1 MIDKLR
7 DRSRRCRVALGVL
20 MIAAGAVLVVRGDPA
35 SASLSGL
42 EVASAA
48 SAADSAASKQ
58 VTVSCPRGKV
68 LIGAGWSVA
77 SATGRA
83 VVTDLIP
90 SAASVTALAHESE
103 VGTERDWT
111 LTVQGVC
118 VGSLPG
124 GVSIVSADTSTSSA
138 SPKTVTARCAGGDVA
153 LGAGFE
159 TLGLAGGASLTG
171 LRARGGEATATVHEV
186 GVGSPARWYVR
197 AYAICVAARLP
208 VRTVTDRHLV
218 RSSATTT
225 AVASCPRGMTAIGAG
240 AAVDT
245 SGPSITVSTLR
256 VGSHLDMEYGVA
268 TGHIDEP
275 APGRTLS
282 TDVRCASP

>member
-124 GVSIVSADTSTSSA
+124 GVSIVSPT
-138 SPKTVTARCAGGDVA
+138 PR
-153 LGAGFE
+153 
-159 TLGLAGGASLTG
+159 
-171 LRARGGEATATVHEV
+171 RAR
-186 GVGSPARWYVR
+186 RR
-197 AYAICVAARLP
+197 
-208 VRTVTDRHLV
+208 
-218 RSSATTT
+218 
-225 AVASCPRGMTAIGAG
+225 PR
-240 AAVDT
+240 
-245 SGPSITVSTLR
+245 R
-256 VGSHLDMEYGVA
+256 
-268 TGHIDEP
+268 
-275 APGRTLS
+275 
-282 TDVRCASP
+282 